1 MRSVDISV
9 QNENPGAFY
18 WFHNIGQ
25 DSGSGN
31 FLSHLVRADK
41 SKIDI
46 QISQEANRDKDK
58 NLMEI
63 IGKFHSLII
72 NFSSM

>member
-1 MRSVDISV
+1 MRFIDISV

-18 WFHNIGQ
+18 WFHNFRQ
-25 DSGSGN
+25 DHGLRI
-31 FLSHLVRADK
+31 FLSHLVSAGE

-46 QISQEANRDKDK
+46 QGIQEVNWDKEK
-58 NLMEI
+58 NI
-63 IGKFHSLII
+63 RGKFHSLSM